1 MLRSGIFLSS
11 MAASPPSTFFSCA
24 FKTEVAATRAVAV
37 KKTAAGF
44 VYLFRIC
51 LARSRF
57 TERMILVGN
66 GSMLALLNAV
76 HANHTPACINLM
88 LLKVDAGCLAVA

>member
-1 MLRSGIFLSS
+1 MLRLGIFLSS

-37 KKTAAGF
+37 KKLRRVSF
-44 VYLFRIC
+44 IC

>member
-1 MLRSGIFLSS
+1 MELIE
-11 MAASPPSTFFSCA
+11 P
-24 FKTEVAATRAVAV
+24 
-37 KKTAAGF
+37 
-44 VYLFRIC
+44 
-51 LARSRF
+51 